1 MSMYNLIEYSSN
13 WNSKN
18 EALCMLLKYLS
29 NFWRSLEMTFND
41 SKIELKLKQTKYYVL
56 STARNDNDN
65 TYDNNIVFNIKDTKL
80 YVPVLTLSR
89 KDNQKLSK
97 HLSKGFEISVY
108 GNEYKTKCENE
119 NMMNINIFSNQFLL
133 DLIDY
138 LF

>member
-1 MSMYNLIEYSSN
+1 
-13 WNSKN
+13 
-18 EALCMLLKYLS
+18 MLLKYLS

-41 SKIELKLKQTKYYVL
+41 SKIELKLKQKKYYVL

-65 TYDNNIVFNIKDTKL
+65 TYDNNIVFNIKDTKS

-108 GNEYKTKCENE
+108 WNEFKTKCENE

-133 DLIDY
+133 ELIDY